1 MEKKW
6 FYPFASHL
14 NFLDPKI
21 NSDGTP
27 YAPKRYRELVK
38 ECYLISKN
46 INTSYNDLLKIT
58 PTEKDLMLEFLV
70 DEAKKRE
77 EILKK
82 QEAEREANRNNRR
95 RF

>member
-1 MEKKW
+1 
-6 FYPFASHL
+6 
-14 NFLDPKI
+14 
-21 NSDGTP
+21 
-27 YAPKRYRELVK
+27 
-38 ECYLISKN
+38 
-46 INTSYNDLLKIT
+46 
-58 PTEKDLMLEFLV
+58 MLEFLV